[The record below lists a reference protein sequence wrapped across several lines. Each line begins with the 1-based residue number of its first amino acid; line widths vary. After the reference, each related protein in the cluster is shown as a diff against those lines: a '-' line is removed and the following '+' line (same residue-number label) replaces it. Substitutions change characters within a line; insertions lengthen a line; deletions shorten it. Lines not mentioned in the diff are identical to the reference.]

1 MGRVRKYKKIK
12 AIDPFSKRGKDTVG
26 KWSSYDEPPS
36 LYNEKKKKKKIQQ
49 IQDVDDLLIQ
59 REGLRALRDEKRYPN
74 MNQKKKTEVEGKRN
88 DENMRDFKIRI
99 REETKSILIDEL
111 KGMTAT
117 AKKKKLRLAERKK
130 KKKASKLNGNNEEQ
144 IEFFQA
150 SNGTIR
156 PSDLGAPASF
166 RTSDEEL
173 AFGSVNDAPPILSVY
188 PKLKNKSTTTL
199 NNVSSAGNASKN
211 DAPHNK
217 KLKLESIWNS
227 NDEYKQPNSNDI
239 NRIGNS
245 NRTSI
250 NKLDLEK
257 VRLEAQE
264 AYKKLKAVR
273 TAAFNAKTKSVY

>member
-36 LYNEKKKKKKIQQ
+36 LYNDKKKKKKKSNTIE
-49 IQDVDDLLIQ
+49 DNDDLLIQ

-74 MNQKKKTEVEGKRN
+74 MTQKKTEIEGKRN

-99 REETKSILIDEL
+99 REETKNILIDEL

-130 KKKASKLNGNNEEQ
+130 KKKTSKLKGNNEDQ

-150 SNGTIR
+150 SNGKIR
-156 PSDLGAPASF
+156 PSDLGAPTSF

-173 AFGSVNDAPPILSVY
+173 AFGVVNDAPPVLSVY
-188 PKLKNKSTTTL
+188 PKLKSKSITKQNDTENITT
-199 NNVSSAGNASKN
+199 N

-227 NDEYKQPNSNDI
+227 NDEYKQRSVNELNSKD
-239 NRIGNS
+239 S
-245 NRTSI
+245 T
-250 NKLDLEK
+250 NKTNISKVDLEK